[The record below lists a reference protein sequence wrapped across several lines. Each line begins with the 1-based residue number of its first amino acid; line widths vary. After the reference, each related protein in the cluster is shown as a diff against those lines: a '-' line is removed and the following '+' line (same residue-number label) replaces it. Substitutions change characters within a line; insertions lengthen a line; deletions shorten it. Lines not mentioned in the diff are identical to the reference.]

1 MPRVAIREA
10 TKETGQ
16 LYIIPEQGIRVYMK
30 DREGVSQLD
39 PKAAGIRDKGV
50 LAFRLLQGDWTL
62 SFDVERVDPWIQAE
76 FLQDASIRQG
86 TVKYR
91 GVIEY
96 KIENTSVK
104 ALKVALPDSA
114 QGVAFTGQQVTD
126 FVKGDADDD
135 GRAVWEV
142 KLDRRIIDK
151 YHLTVS
157 YQVPMPDGEGN
168 SSVDIQSLSLIHI

>member
-1 MPRVAIREA
+1 M
-10 TKETGQ
+10 
-16 LYIIPEQGIRVYMK
+16 
-30 DREGVSQLD
+30 
-39 PKAAGIRDKGV
+39 
-50 LAFRLLQGDWTL
+50 LAYRLLQGDWTL

-104 ALKVALPDSA
+104 ALKVALPDAA

-126 FVKGDADDD
+126 FVKGDPDDD
-135 GRAVWEV
+135 VRAVWEV

-157 YQVPMPDGEGN
+157 YQVPMTEDEDA
-168 SSVDIQSLSLIHI
+168 SSVDVQSLQAVNKPGRGFISVRSEGRILLTPGALPDGLHQVDWSLVPRTLKGC